1 MQAVQGRRRGAEGAG
16 TNLQPPQLGR
26 LLVCLRVAH
35 RQPLLQLL
43 RERRLTRA
51 LQLRLCELTPRL
63 EKRGFQRRHV
73 VGERGEEALPLG
85 LPLPRELVEA

>member
-1 MQAVQGRRRGAEGAG
+1 MVQGRRRGGAG
-16 TNLQPPQLGR
+16 ASLQPSQLVR

-43 RERRLTRA
+43 RERRLARA
-51 LQLRLCELTPRL
+51 LQLRLCELSPGL
-63 EKRGFQRRHV
+63 EQRSLQRRHV
-73 VGERGEEALPLG
+73 VGERREEALPLS

>member
-1 MQAVQGRRRGAEGAG
+1 MQGRCRGGAG
-16 TNLQPPQLGR
+16 ASLQSPQLGR

-51 LQLRLCELTPRL
+51 LQLRLCELSPGL
-63 EKRGFQRRHV
+63 EQRNLQRRHV
-73 VGERGEEALPLG
+73 VGERREEALPLG